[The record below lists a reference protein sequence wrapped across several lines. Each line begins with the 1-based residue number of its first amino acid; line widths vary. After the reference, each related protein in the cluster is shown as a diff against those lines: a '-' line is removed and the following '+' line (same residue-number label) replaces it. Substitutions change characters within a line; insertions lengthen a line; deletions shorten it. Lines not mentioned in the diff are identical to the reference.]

1 MTKKQLEE
9 KYGVRIERDDDWM
22 TGHYEYRIHSAD
34 DCPWDKGF
42 RTIKQVE
49 AECREWEKELLAIKE
64 SVKGGK

>member
-9 KYGVRIERDDDWM
+9 KYGVQIVWDYFLE
-22 TGHYEYRIHSAD
+22 EYKIYSAD